1 MSQESLLFLNRP
13 AVLACLEKFDPVEV
27 VAEVLRDQ
35 AAGRTEIPTEGYLP
49 WRNGNGAYSRA
60 IAMLGALHR
69 ETSSVYGM
77 KLINAAVDNPSRGI
91 ERAGGLSFAFNP
103 ETARPELIAEAGYLS
118 AIRTAAYTMVSLREL
133 GPEQWDGL
141 TLIGTGALARAHLD
155 LLVRNFP
162 EVRRVTVFD
171 LSAERSAQ
179 LVAWAA
185 GQHPQLTV
193 AVAASAAEAVSA
205 SPVTV
210 TLTTS
215 DDPYV
220 PASWIRPGSFLAH
233 VSLGD
238 LTEEVFLGAEA
249 VFGDDLDLIEEN
261 PRRILGRLLQEG
273 RVTRPGTA
281 AAPATGPGRTVDGT
295 LGQVLLGLVPAV
307 RPTTGY
313 VVSNPFG
320 MSILDVGMI
329 DAVRRTAVELG
340 VGQRLDL
347 L

>member
-13 AVLACLEKFDPVEV
+13 AVLACLEKLDPVEV

-35 AAGRTEIPTEGYLP
+35 ASGRTEIPAEGYLP
-49 WRNGNGAYSRA
+49 WHNSNGAYSRA

-69 ETSSVYGM
+69 EEGSVYGM

-91 ERAGGLSFAFNP
+91 ERAGGLSFAFDP
-103 ETARPELIAEAGYLS
+103 ETARPGLIAEAGYLS

-133 GPEQWDGL
+133 GPERWDGL
-141 TLIGTGALARAHLD
+141 TLLGTGALARAHLD
-155 LLVRNFP
+155 LLVRSFP

-171 LSAERSAQ
+171 LAAERSAQ

-185 GQHPQLTV
+185 ERHPGLAV
-193 AVAASAAEAVSA
+193 AVAATAAEAVAA

-220 PASWIRPGSFLAH
+220 PASWVRPGSFLAH

-249 VFGDDLDLIEEN
+249 VYGDDLDLIEEN

-281 AAPATGPGRTVDGT
+281 SAPGTGPGRPIDGT
-295 LGQVLLGLVPAV
+295 LGQVLLGRVPAV
-307 RPTTGY
+307 RPGAGY

-329 DAVRRTAVELG
+329 DAVRRTALELG